1 MTANQTLPDP
11 RLLADIGGTNARF
24 AWQSAPGAPIT
35 DVTVLPCADF
45 PGLADAIQAYLA
57 GIGRQAPATAAVAI
71 ANPITGDHVQMTNH
85 HWSFSQSEVQR
96 RFGFRRWRLLN
107 DFTALALAVPALPP
121 DDLRQVGGRV
131 ALAGAPMALLGAGTG
146 LGVSGLLP
154 DGQGGWVPLAGE
166 GGHVTLP
173 AQTARERLVMDG
185 LFRVHG
191 HASAERL
198 VSGQGLLETF
208 QLLCEADR
216 ADVGGLTAPS
226 AVTEAALARRHP
238 QAVEALDMF
247 CALLGSVAGNLALT
261 LGARGGVFV
270 GGGIVPRL
278 GTVFDQSPF
287 RERFESK
294 GRFRAY
300 LAEIPV
306 WVITASQSPAL
317 LGASRALDAGD

>member
-1 MTANQTLPDP
+1 MTAKQPLSDP

-24 AWQSAPGAPIT
+24 AWQAAPGEPIT
-35 DVTVLPCADF
+35 DVTVLPCADY
-45 PGLADAIQAYLA
+45 PGLADAIQGYLTE
-57 GIGRQAPATAAVAI
+57 IGRQAPATAAVAI

-85 HWSFSQSEVQR
+85 HWSFSQSELQQ

-107 DFTALALAVPALPP
+107 DFTALALAVPALSPA
-121 DDLRQVGGRV
+121 DLRQVGGTA

-185 LFRVHG
+185 LFRWHG

-198 VSGQGLLETF
+198 ISGQGLLESF

-216 ADVGGLTAPS
+216 ADVDGLTTPA
-226 AVTEAALARRHP
+226 AVTAAALARQHP

-261 LGARGGVFV
+261 LGARGGVYV

-278 GTVFDQSPF
+278 GTVFDRSAF

-294 GRFRAY
+294 GRFRPY
-300 LAEIPV
+300 LSEIPV

-317 LGASRALDAGD
+317 LGASRALEAGD

>member
-1 MTANQTLPDP
+1 MTAKPTLPDS

-24 AWQSAPGAPIT
+24 AWQAGPGEAIT
-35 DVTVLPCADF
+35 DITVLPCADY
-45 PGLADAIQAYLA
+45 PGLTDAIASYLS
-57 GIGRQAPATAAVAI
+57 GIGRQAPSTAALAI

-85 HWSFSQSEVQR
+85 HWSFSQSEVQQ

-107 DFTALALAVPALPP
+107 DFTALALAVPALSPA
-121 DDLRQVGGRV
+121 DLRQVGGKG

-173 AQTARERLVMDG
+173 AQTVRERQVMDG
-185 LFRVHG
+185 LFRLHG
-191 HASAERL
+191 HASAER
-198 VSGQGLLETF
+198 VISGQGLLETF
-208 QLLCEADR
+208 RLLCQADQ
-216 ADVGGLTAPS
+216 ADTGGLVAPA
-226 AVTEAALARRHP
+226 AVTEAALAGRHP

-278 GTVFDQSPF
+278 GTVFDRSPF

-294 GRFRAY
+294 GRFRDY
-300 LAEIPV
+300 LAGIPV
-306 WVITASQSPAL
+306 WVITATQSPAL